1 MSRTDIDATRLAA
14 ARLRAIDA
22 YPFLALALFAL
33 TPVPAP
39 GRGTIGVDEEW
50 RLYIDPEVLEQW
62 TTPECAGVLL
72 HEVSHLV
79 RDHAARARA
88 CGVDDSTRFRWNL
101 AADAEINDDLRSD
114 GIPLPEGILPE
125 TLGEPPGKVAEYY
138 YAHLLEVPDD
148 ELPEHPDCGSGCHGL
163 DDPSMRR
170 SGGAGP
176 DGEGSGVPLLAP
188 GLNAVEAMLLRRR
201 VAEAV
206 VRWGRQ
212 AGRGAGGWTRWAAGI
227 LEPVLD
233 WRRLLHGVLRGS
245 VGAVAGASDYSYRR
259 PSRRRV
265 PRVVLPSLQRPL
277 PRVAV
282 IIDTSGSMATKML
295 DTAWSEVRS
304 CLRSFG
310 VRRDL
315 LTVYAGDVDVERV
328 SKVTG
333 RRVALTG
340 GGGTNMATAIGTV
353 VRDRNADVI
362 VVITDGYTP
371 WPESAP
377 PVRVVVVLLETDEDE
392 AEGRAVVEHVP
403 GWART
408 IVVRP
413 TDVVTAR

>member
-1 MSRTDIDATRLAA
+1 
-14 ARLRAIDA
+14 
-22 YPFLALALFAL
+22 
-33 TPVPAP
+33 
-39 GRGTIGVDEEW
+39 
-50 RLYIDPEVLEQW
+50 
-62 TTPECAGVLL
+62 
-72 HEVSHLV
+72 
-79 RDHAARARA
+79 
-88 CGVDDSTRFRWNL
+88 
-101 AADAEINDDLRSD
+101 
-114 GIPLPEGILPE
+114 
-125 TLGEPPGKVAEYY
+125 
-138 YAHLLEVPDD
+138 
-148 ELPEHPDCGSGCHGL
+148 
-163 DDPSMRR
+163 
-170 SGGAGP
+170 
-176 DGEGSGVPLLAP
+176 
-188 GLNAVEAMLLRRR
+188 
-201 VAEAV
+201 
-206 VRWGRQ
+206 
-212 AGRGAGGWTRWAAGI
+212 
-227 LEPVLD
+227 
-233 WRRLLHGVLRGS
+233 LRGS